1 MWAFS
6 VSYTFVS
13 WLALL
18 AYSLHTK
25 ANSLDCLHILCILK
39 LIAWTPSQLVDSLLI
54 CQDVQYVGRQ
64 YHYSF
69 CLSTFQA
76 MVTGYSI
83 PRRSQPPPTRTP
95 ITNGVTH
102 SNEELQYDS
111 TTTAGDTTQGSSAS
125 KLQTRPSSAP
135 NRRSPSPP
143 TTVYRPQENG
153 TLGESHQ
160 QPPSAV
166 GYSATNTIPN
176 GHVTPGEVQLQSGL
190 SSMASSHYNGDYT
203 SYTRYP
209 NRSGILVRPLHND
222 DLSILQ
228 QEGVFSG
235 GSTNPPKFYDATPL
249 LPTKTT
255 PPSFSPPMSP
265 AGMCTHTLLI
275 LASL

>member
-1 MWAFS
+1 
-6 VSYTFVS
+6 
-13 WLALL
+13 
-18 AYSLHTK
+18 
-25 ANSLDCLHILCILK
+25 
-39 LIAWTPSQLVDSLLI
+39 
-54 CQDVQYVGRQ
+54 
-64 YHYSF
+64 
-69 CLSTFQA
+69 

-111 TTTAGDTTQGSSAS
+111 TTTASDTTQGSSAS

-143 TTVYRPQENG
+143 TTAYRPQENG
-153 TLGESHQ
+153 TLGESYQ

-190 SSMASSHYNGDYT
+190 SSLASSHYNGDYT

-228 QEGVFSG
+228 QEDVFSG
-235 GSTNPPKFYDATPL
+235 GSTSPPKFYDATPL
-249 LPTKTT
+249 MPTKTT

-265 AGMCTHTLLI
+265 AGMCTHTRYTF
-275 LASL
+275 

>member
-1 MWAFS
+1 
-6 VSYTFVS
+6 
-13 WLALL
+13 
-18 AYSLHTK
+18 
-25 ANSLDCLHILCILK
+25 
-39 LIAWTPSQLVDSLLI
+39 
-54 CQDVQYVGRQ
+54 
-64 YHYSF
+64 
-69 CLSTFQA
+69 

-111 TTTAGDTTQGSSAS
+111 TTTTGDTTQGSSAS

-143 TTVYRPQENG
+143 TTAYRPQENG

-160 QPPSAV
+160 QSPSAV
-166 GYSATNTIPN
+166 GYSATITIPN

-235 GSTNPPKFYDATPL
+235 GSTNPPKFYDVTPL